1 MDNDTLFALRTY
13 YQDYYQ
19 DENDIIQML
28 KTNIIDQGDSSEI
41 ANQKLYN
48 FYKDYGIDIDIS
60 IFQEIKELPSNQ
72 ELLEQFNIPL
82 HNILN
87 NVFNNLARN
96 SHNTSEEILNNN
108 DENLSNDEDTDEDL
122 LDNEDTDGDLLDDE
136 DTENNEVAANNEN
149 NNTNN
154 ENNTSN
160 LFRFSYIYPP
170 SSFQSTSSVP
180 YFQSHI
186 EINNLS
192 NLISNII
199 SEELYN
205 LQTEDVICT
214 LDESEKDK
222 LKKSILTEKVD
233 NKIYDCNVCL
243 EEIEL
248 NQEIIELPCEH
259 IYHSECIEKYLNE
272 YNYKCPSCRKEVGKP
287 KYNL

>member
-72 ELLEQFNIPL
+72 ELLEQINIPL

-87 NVFNNLARN
+87 TVFNNLARN
-96 SHNTSEEILNNN
+96 SHDTSEEILNNN

-122 LDNEDTDGDLLDDE
+122 LDDE
-136 DTENNEVAANNEN
+136 DNESADNNEN

-154 ENNTSN
+154 ENNNGNTVNSTSN

-180 YFQSHI
+180 YFQSFGDNI

-199 SEELYN
+199 SEELNN

-272 YNYKCPSCRKEVGKP
+272 YNYKCPCCRKEVGKP